1 MTVNK
6 KNCKMEKAFLVDVV
20 SKIYVATDSS
30 FNVDMQMYELA
41 SDMIDVVIDISC
53 IYRFVSIFM
62 PISLVVSN

>member
-1 MTVNK
+1 MMVNK

-62 PISLVVSN
+62 LISLVVSN